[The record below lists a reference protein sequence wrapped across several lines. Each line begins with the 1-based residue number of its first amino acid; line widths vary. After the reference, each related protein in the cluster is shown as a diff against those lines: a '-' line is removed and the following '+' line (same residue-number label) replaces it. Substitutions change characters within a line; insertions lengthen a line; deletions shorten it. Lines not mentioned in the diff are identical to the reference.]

1 MNQVLKD
8 VAQSMEEDFE
18 SQSSKVDS
26 VSTSGLSSIAEIARK
41 VVEKEAQLA
50 RLEDEAKETKKAL
63 YN

>member
-26 VSTSGLSSIAEIARK
+26 VSTS
-41 VVEKEAQLA
+41 
-50 RLEDEAKETKKAL
+50 
-63 YN
+63 